1 MNISRFNIQNSN
13 YTKFKSNLK
22 EQKSSKTVEKH
33 STVKKHVLI
42 CAGTLLVAG
51 TGIAIYNKSFIKTKH
66 LTTAQK
72 DFFKLCKNSKLENY
86 KSSAQNINSGIFN
99 IDLHSHSNYSD
110 GYASVPNL
118 LEQAASYADKV
129 FAKTGKKFTFALT
142 DHDRVGG
149 VREALKI
156 IKSNPDKYKNLNF
169 IPAVELSFSFISN
182 GKIRAGEL
190 LAYFINPDSKEIKIL
205 VENLNK
211 NRYEMIDNAINKLG
225 KGFSRNEMEN
235 YFINKDGETFAYNLH
250 YRIRNYAQIKNRI
263 NKMAKESNE
272 NPDLLYRKIMQ
283 NYVFS
288 YKRVPKP
295 YVSPE
300 GLENYLK
307 QNNIKT
313 KTEIYDKKI
322 DEICEEFF
330 PKIVDGK
337 IVSNTENSFEKIIE
351 TFKNDENVVLAFAH
365 PYFTAQEMTNYKKE
379 FENLIKLSNG
389 KIKMAEIYHQSYP
402 QNIPIDKINEI
413 NQYLLKKNLIPLG
426 GRDNHSS
433 NLI

>member
-13 YTKFKSNLK
+13 CTKFQSNLK

-72 DFFKLCKNSKLENY
+72 DFFKLCKNSKSENY

-99 IDLHSHSNYSD
+99 IDLHLHSNYSD

-182 GKIRAGEL
+182 GKIKAGEL

-225 KGFSRNEMEN
+225 KGFSRSEMEN

-250 YRIRNYAQIKNRI
+250 YRIRNYAQIKKRI
-263 NKMAKESNE
+263 NKIAKESNE

-402 QNIPIDKINEI
+402 QNIPIDKINKI
-413 NQYLLKKNLIPLG
+413 NQYLLKKNLISLG

>member
-42 CAGTLLVAG
+42 CAGALVTAG
-51 TGIAIYNKSFIKTKH
+51 MGFAIYNKSFIKTKH
-66 LTTAQK
+66 LTAAQK

-118 LEQAASYADKV
+118 LEQAVSYANKV

-156 IKSNPDKYKNLNF
+156 IKSNPEKYKNLNF

-182 GKIRAGEL
+182 GKIKAGEL

-225 KGFSRNEMEN
+225 KGFSRSEMEN

-365 PYFTAQEMTNYKKE
+365 PYFTAQEMANYKKE
-379 FENLIKLSNG
+379 FDSLIKLSNG

-402 QNIPIDKINEI
+402 QNIPINKINEI